1 MAGGGAE
8 GGGGSHLECIKQNNT
23 SQHLSSPGRT
33 LGRGREWSGRDLPC
47 LQIQLE
53 SYRMNAAARKHGA
66 APPEASFVSVKY
78 SGGRSLSF
86 SDNKRDL
93 CFTGDSGH
101 IARDKP
107 RLLLW
112 VQGSAV

>member
-1 MAGGGAE
+1 MHKAKQYIPTSLITRKDARPGTGVERAGPAV
-8 GGGGSHLECIKQNNT
+8 
-23 SQHLSSPGRT
+23 
-33 LGRGREWSGRDLPC
+33 
-47 LQIQLE
+47 